1 MNQGGVSWL
10 LLNVR
15 EKTVKHQ
22 RGWRC
27 FYLRITEHIHT
38 QMNIQKVFLLLCF
51 SYDVVPILIQ
61 QTYTNYR

>member
-27 FYLRITEHIHT
+27 FHLQITEHTSTDEYTKSISA
-38 QMNIQKVFLLLCF
+38 LSF

-61 QTYTNYR
+61 QTYTN